1 VHEDLPKGAS
11 FGGLMSSIQFLAPTG
26 AHARECTYNLFR
38 NRPRPELLCAV
49 PEDRPVPGF
58 VDPDEWR
65 FERTLRPL
73 EMSPPGFENRAAQAG
88 VRFNGYYLFQL
99 TDSRREL
106 AA

>member
-1 VHEDLPKGAS
+1 MMSVPL
-11 FGGLMSSIQFLAPTG
+11 LMS
-26 AHARECTYNLFR
+26 ARSEASDCAYNLFK
-38 NRPRPELLCAV
+38 NKQWPESLCAV

-58 VDPDEWR
+58 LDPGEWR
-65 FERTLRPL
+65 FERMLRL
-73 EMSPPGFENRAAQAG
+73 LDMSPPGFENRAVQAG